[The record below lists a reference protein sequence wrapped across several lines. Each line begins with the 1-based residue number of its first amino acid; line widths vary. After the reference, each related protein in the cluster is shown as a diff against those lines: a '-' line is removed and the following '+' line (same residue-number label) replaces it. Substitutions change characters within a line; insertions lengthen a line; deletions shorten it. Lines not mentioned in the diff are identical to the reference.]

1 MFEVTY
7 LFVLGVAALP
17 MALTLLRANREKRV
31 AFVRRLYRDSAYIA
45 IAAVGIIGLE
55 TALSISLEHFTA
67 FGFRL
72 STASKSFW
80 QYCSWP
86 AFLLAP
92 IWDVMSL
99 PPDCSGKRPVD
110 RGFCACRVGR
120 IVSHAAVDA
129 PHVLPRRSNGG
140 RS

>member
-92 IWDVMSL
+92 ICGCYVAPSRLFRQAPRGSRVLRL
-99 PPDCSGKRPVD
+99 PGWSDC
-110 RGFCACRVGR
+110 
-120 IVSHAAVDA
+120 
-129 PHVLPRRSNGG
+129 
-140 RS
+140 